1 MPPDRITD
9 AIKKAAKEKEK
20 DFKKD
25 ATDIVTSIPKAPEKP
40 PVPEVTKPAPT
51 VGVDPRIVAYHDPQ
65 SAVTEQYRT
74 LWTHI
79 LSLDT
84 SANLKTMLITSSHP
98 QEGKTVTALNLAVVM
113 AEDSKK
119 EILLLDCNLRSP
131 VIHNFLSLQNVG
143 SVSQDVGAQSTEPVK
158 GLADIL
164 QNNLPLDTVLFKT
177 NIPNIIV
184 LSGGRVTPNPT
195 ELLGSQKMRH
205 LLTELKERFGYV
217 VLDTP
222 PVIPYADSRVLGP
235 LVDGVILVVQTE
247 KTRRE
252 VVLEAESVLTGVGTK
267 ILGYVLT
274 GVEYH
279 IPEYIY
285 RHL

>member
-1 MPPDRITD
+1 MENNMPSDKISD
-9 AIKKAAKEKEK
+9 AIKKAAKEKEE

-25 ATDIVTSIPKAPEKP
+25 TDIVTSIPKAPEKS
-40 PVPEVTKPAPT
+40 PVLEVTKETPRA
-51 VGVDPRIVAYHDPQ
+51 GVDPRIVAYHDPQ

-84 SANLKTMLITSSHP
+84 TPNFKTMLITSSHP

-113 AEDSKK
+113 AHDSKK

-131 VIHNFLSLQNVG
+131 VIHNFLARKNV
-143 SVSQDVGAQSTEPVK
+143 VAQFIEPMK
-158 GLADIL
+158 GLSDIFK
-164 QNNLPLDTVLFKT
+164 NDLPLDTVLFKT
-177 NIPNIIV
+177 NIPNLTV
-184 LSGGRVTPNPT
+184 LPGGEITPNPT
-195 ELLGSQKMRH
+195 EILGSQKMRH
-205 LLTELKERFGYV
+205 LLTELKEQFGYV
-217 VLDTP
+217 VLDSP
-222 PVIPYADSRVLGP
+222 PVIPYADSRVLSP
-235 LVDGVILVVQTE
+235 LVDGAILVVQTE

-252 VVLEAESVLTGVGTK
+252 VVWEAESVLTGVGTK
-267 ILGYVLT
+267 ILGYILT

-285 RHL
+285 SHL